1 MLLFGLSTTQIGG
14 AMLSAFD
21 FIRRRLP
28 VVFLFILTV
37 FLFPLTVEARARARI
52 EPKIPDIPGYQTLKC
67 DFHMHTVFSDGKV
80 WPTIRAEEA
89 WREGL
94 DVFSITDHIEYLPF
108 KDNVKGD
115 HNRSHELAL
124 PVAKELGLIL
134 IKGSEI
140 TKKVPPGHFNAL
152 FLKDSNPLDQEDYLD
167 CIGAAIQQGAF
178 VFWNHPPFRQK
189 DNKSIWHPEH
199 TTVYEKG
206 WLHGIEVVNGND
218 YYPKAHRWCL
228 EKKLTMLGTSD
239 VHNPINLD
247 YDPGQGDKRPMTLV
261 FATEKTEEAIKEALF
276 SRRTAVYAQDALY
289 GEKRFLAPLFHAS
302 VEIVNP
308 DITIRGTGGV
318 SVQVRNRSDIP
329 FRLVS
334 GGDIE
339 HLQIPRKLT
348 LAPDATVILH
358 VRGKSADT
366 EGPRQVQLPYLVEN
380 LLLTPD
386 EALQVSLSLKVTFIP
401 VKKDK
406 K

>member
-1 MLLFGLSTTQIGG
+1 MF
-14 AMLSAFD
+14 SASGI
-21 FIRRRLP
+21 IRRRLP
-28 VVFLFILTV
+28 AVFLFALAV
-37 FLFPLTVEARARARI
+37 FLFPFTAQARARARI

-67 DFHMHTVFSDGKV
+67 DFHMHTVFSDGRV

-89 WREGL
+89 WRDGL
-94 DVFSITDHIEYLPF
+94 DVFSVTDHIEYLPF
-108 KDNVKGD
+108 KDYVKGD
-115 HNRSHELAL
+115 HNSSHDIAL
-124 PVAKELGLIL
+124 PVAEELGLIL
-134 IKGSEI
+134 VKGSEI

-167 CIGAAIQQGAF
+167 CIGAAIEQGAF

-189 DNKSIWHPEH
+189 DNQSIWHPEH
-199 TTVYEKG
+199 TIVLEKG
-206 WLHGIEVVNGND
+206 WLHGIEVVNGGD

-261 FATEKTEEAIKEALF
+261 FVTSKTEEAIKEALF
-276 SRRTAVYAQDALY
+276 ARRTVVYAQDALY
-289 GEKRFLAPLFHAS
+289 GEERFLAPLFKAS

-308 DITIRGTGGV
+308 DVTIRGTGGV
-318 SVQVRNRSDIP
+318 SVQLRNRSDIP

-334 GGDIE
+334 DSDLE
-339 HLQIPRKLT
+339 SLQIPRKIILV
-348 LAPDATVILH
+348 PDATVVLH
-358 VRGKSADT
+358 VRGKSAET
-366 EGPRQVQLPYLVEN
+366 EGRHQVELPYRVEN
-380 LLLTPD
+380 LLPAPD
-386 EALQVSLSLKVTFIP
+386 EPLKVSLPLSVTFIP